1 MIILYEINF
10 EACMLLE
17 VLATKTFHKKAPC
30 VAKYIWLE
38 NFDVGNGGV
47 DYFHISALSA
57 SATYKW
63 IPARGPL
70 WRTP

>member
-17 VLATKTFHKKAPC
+17 VLAIKTFHKKAPC
-30 VAKYIWLE
+30 IAKHIWLDKL
-38 NFDVGNGGV
+38 DVGNGGV
-47 DYFHISALSA
+47 GYFHISGLSA

-63 IPARGPL
+63 ISARGP
-70 WRTP
+70 